1 MLLLVK
7 YNENG
12 MMEFQSDKT
21 KEKFRKFKSHHVLT
35 GEWFTLSLAQLEK
48 KTSEQQKRLFNG
60 FVIKVAEQT
69 GNDFRSVQKEFMN
82 LLPDMGKGE
91 LDLFGEPIV
100 ERMGINDLNFSQFD
114 QFLSDCVT
122 FTEVNIGLKY
132 SIYTDDEIG
141 TVIKLDE

>member
-1 MLLLVK
+1 
-7 YNENG
+7 
-12 MMEFQSDKT
+12 MMEFQSEKT
-21 KEKFRKFKSHHVLT
+21 KAKHQRFKHHHMRT
-35 GEWFTLSLAQLEK
+35 GEWFTLSLQQLEK

-69 GNDFRSVQKEFMN
+69 GNDFRSVQKEFFN
-82 LLPDMGKGE
+82 LLPDSGKGE

-100 ERMGINDLNFSQFD
+100 ERMSLDDLNFGQFD

-122 FTEVNIGLKY
+122 FTEINIGLKY